1 MVVIWK
7 MCKVVYIVNIVMKII
22 MIMNFSVYVMIFGYM
37 IIIFVVNMKN
47 NGDIMYVANKNFDK
61 HYSKHNKF
69 YKKYYHNVNKNYYD
83 FYLRCQFNNR
93 VKKVRNHKNYYIS
106 MQYNIRKP
114 RNKYIFK
121 SYIR

>member
-1 MVVIWK
+1 
-7 MCKVVYIVNIVMKII
+7 
-22 MIMNFSVYVMIFGYM
+22 
-37 IIIFVVNMKN
+37 
-47 NGDIMYVANKNFDK
+47 MYVANKNFDK

-69 YKKYYHNVNKNYYD
+69 YKKYYHSVNKNYYD
-83 FYLRCQFNNR
+83 FYLRCQFNNK

-106 MQYNIRKP
+106 MQYNVRKP